1 MDDLTIRDDLVVPA
15 ALLAWTAVRASGPG
29 GQNVNKVASK
39 VDLRF
44 DFEKWSGLDD
54 GARARLRALAGVRLD
69 AEGRVVV
76 VSQEYRDQGRNL
88 AAARDRVA
96 TLVRA
101 ALVRPKKRVA
111 RKPSLASRVRRVE
124 AKRRNSEKKAARRV
138 SD

>member
-44 DFEKWSGLDD
+44 DFEKWAGLDE
-54 GARARLRALAGVRLD
+54 GARARLRALDGVRLD
-69 AEGRVVV
+69 AEGRIVI
-76 VSQEYRDQGRNL
+76 VSQEYRDQVRNL

-96 TLVRA
+96 ALVRT
-101 ALVRPKKRVA
+101 ALVRPKKRIA
-111 RKPSLASRVRRVE
+111 RKPSLASKARRVE
-124 AKRRNSEKKAARRV
+124 AKRRNSEKKAARRL
-138 SD
+138 D